1 MKTSSPS
8 LMPILRSNVQ
18 GRLLAVLFVAPDNE
32 YSVSDLASRVET
44 SLPTALREIRRLEL
58 AGLVRVRAMG
68 NMQLVRAN
76 TEHLLFESLS
86 KIVLYSFGPL
96 EILKELLRNLSGLQ
110 QAYIFGS
117 WAAAYSG
124 AEVRDPGDV
133 DLVLVGDFDRA
144 EGYELSLKAS
154 HQIGKEVSVSN
165 LSESDWNRAE
175 SSFVKTIKSRPLVT
189 VLDRP

>member
-1 MKTSSPS
+1 
-8 LMPILRSNVQ
+8 MPILRSNVQ

-44 SLPTALREIRRLEL
+44 SLPTALRAIRRLEL

-96 EILKELLRNLSGLQ
+96 EILKGLVAQ
-110 QAYIFGS
+110 LPGIDEAWIYGS
-117 WAAAYSG
+117 WAHRYQGGEG
-124 AEVRDPGDV
+124 ADPGDIDV
-133 DLVLVGDFDRA
+133 LLVGDFDR
-144 EGYELSLKAS
+144 SKAFEIGLRATYL
-154 HQIGKEVSVSN
+154 IGKEVAVNN
-165 LSESDWNRAE
+165 LSAAEWNQQESG
-175 SSFVKTIKSRPLVT
+175 FVKTVRSRPMVSLKG
-189 VLDRP
+189 D

>member
-18 GRLLAVLFVAPDNE
+18 GRLLAVLCVGPEQE

-44 SLPTALREIRRLEL
+44 SIPTALREIRRLEL

-76 TEHLLFESLS
+76 IEHLLFESLS

-96 EILKELLRNLSGLQ
+96 EILKELFRDLSGLQ

-124 AEVRDPGDV
+124 TDVRDPGDV
-133 DLVLVGDFDRA
+133 DLALVGDFDRA
-144 EGYELSLKAS
+144 EAFERSLKAS

-165 LSESDWNRAE
+165 LSESDWDSAE
-175 SSFVKTIKSRPLVT
+175 SSFVKTIKSRPLVSI
-189 VLDRP
+189 LDTP